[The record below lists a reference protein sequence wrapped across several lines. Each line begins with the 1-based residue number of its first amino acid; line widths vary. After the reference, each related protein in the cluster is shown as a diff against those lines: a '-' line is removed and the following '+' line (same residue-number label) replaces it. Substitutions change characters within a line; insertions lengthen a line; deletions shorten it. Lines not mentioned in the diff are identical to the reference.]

1 LLYIDIDDLV
11 IPKIKIKNLPN
22 GDLKKGNNW
31 PTLGHTNKQ
40 FKIGNTTY

>member
-1 LLYIDIDDLV
+1 V
-11 IPKIKIKNLPN
+11 IPKKNKNNLPN
-22 GDLKKGNNW
+22 GVKKKGNNW